1 MVVIGHSM
9 GGILSRL
16 MVSSSGDVLWK
27 ALQEYRSFTPEEMA
41 EAEAEFGDMMRFEPF
56 HGITRAVFIAT
67 PHRGT
72 EFAEHRL
79 ARWASNLITLPAT
92 VLRKFAR
99 MSQRAE
105 GGEMP
110 GGEPYY
116 IPNGVDSL
124 SPKDPFIRLLPQMP
138 ISPAVTFHSIVATD
152 KPDAPLEEST
162 DGFVTYHS
170 AHLDGAAS
178 EAVIPYTHSV
188 QEAPEAILEIRR
200 RSCASIWGGEVG
212 TCRNRGGCLE
222 ALEVYR
228 QVRPWPGSESVLRRM
243 FPGAM
248 HAESYER
255 ETRTGRLILGHA
267 PRKGEPARVCD
278 ADHQCAGYE

>member
-1 MVVIGHSM
+1 MLGDEVLRRGYQIWQVYYPTNAPLPYNNAEIRKALRRTLEHFDPMGTARASRDMVVIGHSM

-79 ARWASNLITLPAT
+79 ARWASNPITLPAT
-92 VLRKFAR
+92 ELRKFAR

-110 GGEPYY
+110 GGEPTT
-116 IPNGVDSL
+116 
-124 SPKDPFIRLLPQMP
+124 SPM
-138 ISPAVTFHSIVATD
+138 AWTA
-152 KPDAPLEEST
+152 
-162 DGFVTYHS
+162 
-170 AHLDGAAS
+170 
-178 EAVIPYTHSV
+178 
-188 QEAPEAILEIRR
+188 
-200 RSCASIWGGEVG
+200 
-212 TCRNRGGCLE
+212 
-222 ALEVYR
+222 
-228 QVRPWPGSESVLRRM
+228 
-243 FPGAM
+243 
-248 HAESYER
+248 
-255 ETRTGRLILGHA
+255 
-267 PRKGEPARVCD
+267 
-278 ADHQCAGYE
+278 

>member
-1 MVVIGHSM
+1 MGTARASRDMVVIGHSM

-138 ISPAVTFHSIVATD
+138 ISSAVTFHSIVATD

-170 AHLDGAAS
+170 AHLEGAAS

-188 QEAPEAILEIRR
+188 QEAPEAIWRSGGCCANIWGR
-200 RSCASIWGGEVG
+200 RSRDS
-212 TCRNRGGCLE
+212 
-222 ALEVYR
+222 
-228 QVRPWPGSESVLRRM
+228 QKQRRL
-243 FPGAM
+243 
-248 HAESYER
+248 S
-255 ETRTGRLILGHA
+255 
-267 PRKGEPARVCD
+267 
-278 ADHQCAGYE
+278 

>member
-110 GGEPYY
+110 AANPTT
-116 IPNGVDSL
+116 
-124 SPKDPFIRLLPQMP
+124 SPM
-138 ISPAVTFHSIVATD
+138 AWTA
-152 KPDAPLEEST
+152 
-162 DGFVTYHS
+162 
-170 AHLDGAAS
+170 
-178 EAVIPYTHSV
+178 
-188 QEAPEAILEIRR
+188 
-200 RSCASIWGGEVG
+200 
-212 TCRNRGGCLE
+212 
-222 ALEVYR
+222 
-228 QVRPWPGSESVLRRM
+228 
-243 FPGAM
+243 
-248 HAESYER
+248 
-255 ETRTGRLILGHA
+255 
-267 PRKGEPARVCD
+267 
-278 ADHQCAGYE
+278 